1 MAELGALGQ
10 YALNVQNMQ
19 VALVKNQVQLQQKA
33 IEVLMEAAHDVS
45 VAASETLGTNLDIS
59 V

>member
-19 VALVKNQVQLQQKA
+19 VALIKNQVQLQQKA
-33 IEVLMEAAHDVS
+33 VDILMDAAHDVS
-45 VAASETLGTNLDIS
+45 VAPSETLGTHLDIS